1 MRKRKRK
8 KAMPSLFPANSLSWA
23 ATPSLESEQA
33 VSHVWTGM
41 ALRKPGGDNQHF
53 KRDESPCDSG
63 PTMYNSQG
71 RESS

>member
-23 ATPSLESEQA
+23 AIPSLKSEQA

-53 KRDESPCDSG
+53 CKLKDVSFQCM
-63 PTMYNSQG
+63 TKFTTN
-71 RESS
+71 